1 MKGFIKARKSLAFN
15 IIGSLVLILLIFSCI
30 VSAIGYITFSNS
42 LENQY
47 SEYTK
52 NVAFTSSTIVNAD
65 NIDKYLADGGEDEEY
80 KNSLHR
86 LNVLC
91 KQMNVSVIYVIKVN
105 DDYNSFLSVFNCVN
119 ENRVSYT
126 PWEVGHK
133 EKTTEGYKEIYEQF
147 YAGTLDYAKVIRTTN
162 LNGAPPHITT
172 AIPLKGSDGKTTSVL
187 CVQSPMEE
195 LVRGRT
201 AYLSYIAIS
210 MLLTAAL
217 VSFFAGTFISKQFVY
232 PISKINEEAKR
243 FASENTKKTDD
254 GRLKNISRIDEISTL
269 ASSIE
274 KMEQDTVDYI
284 ENLTYA
290 TSEKERIGTELSI
303 ASQIQAGSVPNIF
316 PAFPERNE
324 FDIYAIMNP
333 AKEVG
338 GDFYDFFFIDENHLA
353 LVMADVSGKGV
364 PAALMMMVTKIL
376 IKERSTIIGGKPSE
390 ILEFVN
396 SRICA
401 NNRADMFVTVW
412 LGILDLKNG
421 SLISANAGHDYPL
434 VYKAGGRFE
443 MRKSGHGLVIGAV
456 DGAKYKDTEYK
467 LGKGDKI
474 FLYTDGVPE
483 ATNEF
488 DELFTMAR
496 TIEAVNI
503 YADGNVRDVLNGVK
517 AEVDKFVGYAPQFD
531 DLTMLCLEYNGK
543 GNEGKGLKIKA
554 DNDKLGEVTAFAEEY
569 LENAGCS
576 MKAQMQIILA
586 LEEMFVNIANYAYGD
601 GEGDAEVIFESEGDY
616 VTITLID
623 SGIAYNP
630 LAKAD
635 PDTTLSAEE
644 RQIGGLGIFLVKKNM
659 DDVSYEYKNNQNVFK
674 MTKKIK

>member
-1 MKGFIKARKSLAFN
+1 MQNFAKARKSLAFN

-52 NVAFTSSTIVNAD
+52 NVAFSAATLVNAD
-65 NIDKYLADGGEDEEY
+65 DIDKYLADGGEDDEY
-80 KNSLHR
+80 KLSHSR
-86 LNVLC
+86 MNVLC
-91 KQMNVSVIYVIKVN
+91 KKMDVSVIYVIKLS
-105 DDYNSFLSVFNCVN
+105 DDLNSYLSVFNCVN
-119 ENRVSYT
+119 ENKVNYT

-133 EKTTEGYKEIYEQF
+133 ENTNDEYKQIYKQF
-147 YAGTLDYAKVIRTTN
+147 YAGTLDYAKVLRTKN
-162 LNGAPPHITT
+162 LNGALPHITT
-172 AIPLKGSDGKTTSVL
+172 AIALKGSDGKTTSVL
-187 CVQSPMEE
+187 CVQTPMEE
-195 LVRGRT
+195 LVKGRRT
-201 AYLSYIAIS
+201 YLSYVAIS

-217 VSFFAGTFISKQFVY
+217 VSAFVGTYISRQFVH
-232 PISKINEEAKR
+232 PIRKINEEAKR
-243 FASENTKKTDD
+243 FATENTKKTDD
-254 GRLKNISRIDEISTL
+254 GRLKNISRIDEITTL

-284 ENLTYA
+284 ENLTYV

-303 ASQIQAGSVPNIF
+303 ANQIQAGSLPNVF
-316 PAFPERNE
+316 PAFPERKE
-324 FDIYAIMNP
+324 FDIFALMNP

-338 GDFYDFFFIDENHLA
+338 GDFYDFFFTDENHLA

-396 SRICA
+396 KRICA

-412 LGILDLKNG
+412 LGILDVRNG
-421 SLISANAGHDYPL
+421 SLMSANAGHDDPMIYR
-434 VYKAGGRFE
+434 AGGKFE
-443 MRKSGHGLVIGAV
+443 IDKTKHGLVIGAM
-456 DGAKYKDTEYK
+456 DGAKYKDVERTLSK
-467 LGKGDKI
+467 ADKI

-483 ATNEF
+483 ATNEYN
-488 DELFTMAR
+488 ELFSMQR
-496 TIEAVNI
+496 TVEAINK
-503 YADGNVRDVLNGVK
+503 YAEGNVKEVLDGVK
-517 AEVDKFVGYAPQFD
+517 AEVDRFVGYAPQFD
-531 DLTMLCLEYNGK
+531 DLTMLCLEYNG
-543 GNEGKGLKIKA
+543 NCSEGKSLKIKA
-554 DNDKLGEVTAFAEEY
+554 DNNKLGEVTAFAEEY

-586 LEEMFVNIANYAYGD
+586 LEEMFVNIANYAYGGKD
-601 GEGDAEVIFESEGDY
+601 GDAEVIFEREGDN
-616 VTITLID
+616 VTITLKD
-623 SGIAYNP
+623 SGIPYNP

-635 PDTTLSAEE
+635 PDTTLSAEQ

-659 DDVSYEYKNNQNVFK
+659 DEVFYEYENNQNIFK